1 MSRLSK
7 AQFQQMENEIAAL
20 RQDNAELKELVEKF
34 ARLVQRWSAII
45 GKESSNGSEQKV
57 SSPVLG
63 GSE

>member
-45 GKESSNGSEQKV
+45 GKESPNGSEQKV